1 MIWLCWIP
9 KPGWSSI
16 SLLVPFPRFLPRPG
30 LQNFIHVP
38 DHRSRLI
45 FDLDSSVVTVFG
57 RQENAAVGYNPR
69 YRGKRS
75 YNPLLCIEANSS
87 YLWDTELRPRNPGT
101 WDGSVELPAT
111 SFCHSPADR

>member
-1 MIWLCWIP
+1 MNAVNNR
-9 KPGWSSI
+9 
-16 SLLVPFPRFLPRPG
+16 LL
-30 LQNFIHVP
+30 QTFIHSP

-57 RQENAAVGYNPR
+57 RQENAEVGYNPR

-87 YLWDTELRPRNPGT
+87 YLWIPNCVRVTLEHGT
-101 WDGSVELPAT
+101 AALN
-111 SFCHSPADR
+111 